1 MDDHTTWER
10 RRPRARARAFGDFT
24 TDARVFYQETTAVV
38 PMMVARSIPR
48 IAIDAFRGRR
58 SARADSLSHSLN
70 DGRRPRPPS
79 SSLVD
84 VDDARPRDLTRA
96 RSLGSGV
103 GTIGESFTQSES
115 HASPDVLTRDR
126 AILDVDRSKRPTSIE
141 TPDVDRCPQSNF
153 PFSLSIARS
162 IDRSIAR
169 SIDRRRESIRTPIDD
184 RRRFRRRVA
193 RARVAHD
200 VHRARRVYHHSVAV
214 VARART

>member
-1 MDDHTTWER
+1 
-10 RRPRARARAFGDFT
+10 
-24 TDARVFYQETTAVV
+24 
-38 PMMVARSIPR
+38 MMVARSIPR

-58 SARADSLSHSLN
+58 AARGDSLSHSRLC
-70 DGRRPRPPS
+70 RPRPPS

-115 HASPDVLTRDR
+115 HASPDVRTRDR
-126 AILDVDRSKRPTSIE
+126 AILDVDRSKRPTSI
-141 TPDVDRCPQSNF
+141 DVPNRIPCSPFQSRD
-153 PFSLSIARS
+153 RS
-162 IDRSIAR
+162 IDRSIDR
-169 SIDRRRESIRTPIDD
+169 STSRIDKDSDRRPSSSH
-184 RRRFRRRVA
+184 RRRSTSRFRRRVA

-200 VHRARRVYHHSVAV
+200 VHRARRVYHHFVAVAV